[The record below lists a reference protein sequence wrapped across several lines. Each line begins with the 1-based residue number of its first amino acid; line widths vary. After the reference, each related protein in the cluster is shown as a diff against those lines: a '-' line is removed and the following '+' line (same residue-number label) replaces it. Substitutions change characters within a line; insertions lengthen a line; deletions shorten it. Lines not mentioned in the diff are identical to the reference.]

1 MTKKEKRKTMTLEQL
16 QNKRDSCEMVIR
28 KATAEKEEIEKQI
41 DSLVLNQTKKTLT
54 KYKISIVELL
64 KLSNASENE
73 IKDFLHQLRKEKKE
87 TKDVSEERKTENHI

>member
-1 MTKKEKRKTMTLEQL
+1 MTLEQL

-41 DSLVLNQTKKTLT
+41 DSLVLNQAKKTLT

-64 KLSNASENE
+64 KLSNASEE
-73 IKDFLHQLRKEKKE
+73 ELKDFLQQLRKESKE
-87 TKDVSEERKTENHI
+87 TEDVSKERKEEKLN